1 MDASMTP
8 MPSHGDISF
17 LGKAT
22 EALHQATGLHARVA
36 REQEFTH
43 DGLLV
48 VDADHG
54 LTHELPFGVKP
65 VIDRRDQLLRFKAR
79 HGASLLITRWVS
91 NAMAN
96 ECRQIDLQFIDQ
108 AGNCFL
114 RQPGLYV
121 YVSGRRESARENPAA
136 TRGLTLAALR
146 LVFAILARPDIL
158 NTSVRKMAEMASIS
172 HGAVGGALATLEEMG
187 LLSNPRSGQRM
198 LVAPQRWLDAWT
210 EGYLGRLRPKLETI
224 RMSSA
229 SPFATLIERVN
240 PRMREVALGGE
251 VAATYRHFGLK
262 PGTLS
267 LYVNFGDP
275 QVVKELVRELKLR
288 RDPGGPV
295 ELVSMFWNANELL
308 SFPTVPDALIYADL
322 IGIGDAR
329 TMEVAEK
336 LRKDICFDVESQA

>member
-1 MDASMTP
+1 MSPHDEF
-8 MPSHGDISF
+8 SF

-22 EALHQATGLHARVA
+22 KAFRQTTGLDAVVTKR
-36 REQEFTH
+36 QESDL
-43 DGLLV
+43 DGFLAIN
-48 VDADHG
+48 ADHG
-54 LTHELPFGVKP
+54 HTYELPFEVKP
-65 VIDRRDQLLRFKAR
+65 VIDRRDQLLRLKVR
-79 HGASLLITRWVS
+79 HGNSLLITRSLS
-91 NAMAN
+91 NAMIS
-96 ECRQIDLQFIDQ
+96 ECREIGLQFIDH

-121 YVSGRRESARENPAA
+121 YVSGRREIARGNPAV
-136 TRGLTLAALR
+136 TRGLTPSALR

-158 NTSVRKMAEMASIS
+158 HSSVRKMADVASIS
-172 HGAVGGALATLEEMG
+172 HGAVGGALAMLEEMG
-187 LLSNPRSGQRM
+187 FLSSPRPGQRM

-229 SPFATLIERVN
+229 DPLTVLLDRVT

-251 VAATYRHFGLK
+251 LAAAYRSFGLK

-267 LYVNFGDP
+267 LYVDFGAP
-275 QVVKELVRELKLR
+275 RVLKELVQELKLR
-288 RDPGGPV
+288 RDPQGPV
-295 ELVSMFWNANELL
+295 ELISMFWNTNELL

-322 IGIGDAR
+322 IGMGDVR

-336 LRKDICFDVESQA
+336 LRKEICFDVENQA